1 MRISIVGSGRVGSS
15 TAAIIGV
22 LGIARRVTLI
32 DIVQGLPQ
40 GEAEDLNHM
49 AAALGVDVEYEG
61 TNDFAAMRGSDLII
75 VTAGM
80 PRKPGM
86 TREQLLAENA
96 KIVADVYR
104 KIRNYSPNA
113 VTILTTNPLDAMVYV
128 AWRASG
134 LPRERVIGFS
144 GALDTARL
152 AYYAAKRL
160 GISPSSIVP
169 IVLGQHGEKMVP
181 APHASN
187 VVGIPLSR
195 LLGDEVKAVVE
206 ETVKAGAKITELRG
220 FSSNWAPA
228 AGLAMMARAVLRDE
242 RRVVI
247 SSVVLQ
253 GEYGYSDLPLEVPIV
268 LGGTGMIKVLEV
280 PLTDEER
287 RALDE
292 AANAVR
298 TLISQLPP
306 ETLSTS

>member
-1 MRISIVGSGRVGSS
+1 MRITIVGSGRVGSS
-15 TAAIIGV
+15 TAALIGA

-32 DIVQGLPQ
+32 DVVQGLPQ

-61 TNDFAAMRGSDLII
+61 TNDFAAMRGSELVI

-86 TREQLLAENA
+86 TREQLLGENA

-104 KIRNYSPNA
+104 KIRNYAPNA

-152 AYYAAKRL
+152 AYYASKRL
-160 GISPSSIVP
+160 GISPASITAV
-169 IVLGQHGEKMVP
+169 VLGQHGEKMVP

-187 VVGIPLSR
+187 VLGIPLSR
-195 LLGDEVKAVVE
+195 LLGDEVRAVAE
-206 ETVKAGAKITELRG
+206 ETVKAGARITELRG

-247 SSVVLQ
+247 SSVVLM
-253 GEYGYSDLPLEVPIV
+253 GEYGYSEIPLEVPVVI
-268 LGGTGMIKVLEV
+268 GGTGVAKVLEI

-287 RALDE
+287 RALAE
-292 AANAVR
+292 AAEAVKA
-298 TLISQLPP
+298 LIAQIPAEALA
-306 ETLSTS
+306 